1 MINLNIFKTEL
12 TVMCELK
19 VVFNGKT
26 IIEDAVRITVDRK
39 NITINGLLG
48 DTKTI
53 QGKIIDINVTKQE
66 VIIEG

>member
-19 VVFNGKT
+19 VVFKGKI